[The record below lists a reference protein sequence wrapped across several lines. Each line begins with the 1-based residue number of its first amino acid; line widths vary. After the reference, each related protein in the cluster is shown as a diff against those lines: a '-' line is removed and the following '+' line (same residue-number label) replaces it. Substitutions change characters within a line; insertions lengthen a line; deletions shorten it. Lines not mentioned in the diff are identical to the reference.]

1 MATLDNRITRLETK
15 ASPYDGLPKTIFI
28 TFLTPGDTEA
38 DIRKLRHS
46 FAGGDCQEWERGAD
60 ESEQEFRDRASKE
73 ATRNAV
79 GMAMLFQCG

>member
-1 MATLDNRITRLETK
+1 MSTLERRIAAIETK

-28 TFLTPGDTEA
+28 TFLTPGDTGPG
-38 DIRKLRHS
+38 IRKLRHS
-46 FAGGDCQEWERGAD
+46 FAGEGCQEWERGTG

-79 GMAMLFQCG
+79 GMAMLFQCD